1 MQTCTMC
8 NVAKSPLP
16 PFELLRTLAENATA
30 NQFENMIFFVD
41 SLRDF
46 ADVNN
51 EAKIGLVMNLLKDIR
66 EAGGTILI
74 LGHSNKDGRNY
85 QGSNAIRNSLDNMY
99 QQEAR
104 AC

>member
-1 MQTCTMC
+1 M
-8 NVAKSPLP
+8 
-16 PFELLRTLAENATA
+16 
-30 NQFENMIFFVD
+30 
-41 SLRDF
+41 
-46 ADVNN
+46 VNN

-99 QQEAR
+99 QKKKRELAEGVGVILEVR
-104 AC
+104 KERLPSSTKHLISTRIR